1 MAVVIASQHGH
12 IARVIQPKRPESSNS
27 LKQRHIRTY
36 GTAHKKSLQLFGIS
50 AYASSECMRSLND
63 LLQRVEQV
71 CLRLA
76 EGTDG
81 EGAYTQRRCR

>member
-12 IARVIQPKRPESSNS
+12 IARVIQPKRPEPSNS
-27 LKQRHIRTY
+27 LKQRHIRTN

-63 LLQRVEQV
+63 LLQRVEHV

-76 EGTDG
+76 AGTDG
-81 EGAYTQRRCR
+81 EGTYTQRRC